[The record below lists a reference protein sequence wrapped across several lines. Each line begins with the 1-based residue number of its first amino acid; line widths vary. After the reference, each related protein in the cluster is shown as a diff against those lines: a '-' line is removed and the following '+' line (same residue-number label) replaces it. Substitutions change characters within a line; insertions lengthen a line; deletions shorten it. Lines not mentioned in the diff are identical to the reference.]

1 MRNYELALS
10 DARAAVTRDPEW
22 MKGHFR
28 LAQCYLAIGNP
39 SLSKDC
45 LVKVLHEEPNNSDTK
60 NMLSTVDDVLR
71 NLSTSERYISDS
83 DYRSAVFYLNKCLD
97 ACPGSV
103 SLKLKLAEALVHSKK
118 FVDAQE
124 ICNGVLLIDR
134 RNADAIYIRGMC
146 LLKQGNPEKATEYFR
161 QALQLDP
168 DHHRS
173 RIAIRRSK
181 LIVAKKTEGNTLIR
195 EGAYE
200 QAHVVYTEALEV
212 DPDNV
217 SLNSK
222 LYCNRALAASKIGR
236 VKEAIQD
243 CCKALELEP
252 GYMRA
257 LQRRAK
263 LYQDNDQHEEAVR
276 DYEKMFSMEH
286 TAENRELL
294 SNAKKLLKM
303 SKRKDYY
310 KILGVSKDA
319 TDLEIKKAY
328 RKKALICHPDR
339 SPNATPEEKKEMEK
353 SFKELGEAYSVL
365 SDPQKKTRYDNGAD
379 LEDIMSGGGFDPNDI
394 FASFFGGFGG
404 GPSFSFGG
412 GGPGGRRGSRNRGH
426 RGQGEE
432 FVFSFPF

>member
-1 MRNYELALS
+1 
-10 DARAAVTRDPEW
+10 
-22 MKGHFR
+22 
-28 LAQCYLAIGNP
+28 
-39 SLSKDC
+39 
-45 LVKVLHEEPNNSDTK
+45 
-60 NMLSTVDDVLR
+60 
-71 NLSTSERYISDS
+71 
-83 DYRSAVFYLNKCLD
+83 
-97 ACPGSV
+97 
-103 SLKLKLAEALVHSKK
+103 
-118 FVDAQE
+118 
-124 ICNGVLLIDR
+124 
-134 RNADAIYIRGMC
+134 MC

-328 RKKALICHPDR
+328 RKKALVCHP
-339 SPNATPEEKKEMEK
+339 
-353 SFKELGEAYSVL
+353 GEYVL
-365 SDPQKKTRYDNGAD
+365 YVRVSLILIHQSCHLLCAHVSIVGCSNLLLCLVTNIHSY
-379 LEDIMSGGGFDPNDI
+379 IMR
-394 FASFFGGFGG
+394 A
-404 GPSFSFGG
+404 
-412 GGPGGRRGSRNRGH
+412 H
-426 RGQGEE
+426 CT
-432 FVFSFPF
+432 